1 MAVKPILEYA
11 GGVWRY
17 IKSKDIDVIQ
27 SRAMRYYLRVH
38 RLTPIA
44 GMYGDMG
51 SMNSYMGGGGDICM
65 VRFWNRLINMEN
77 SRLIKQFFNWD
88 Y

>member
-1 MAVKPILEYA
+1 MTAKPILEYA
-11 GGVWRY
+11 GGVWGY

-51 SMNSYMGGGGDICM
+51 SMNSYMGGGGGGGGVYLHGTFLESPD
-65 VRFWNRLINMEN
+65 
-77 SRLIKQFFNWD
+77 
-88 Y
+88 